1 MPLKRTLALLL
12 TLSALMAMT
21 SLSTDIYLPAMPVME
36 RTLGGNAELTVT
48 GFLIGFALAQLV
60 WGPVSDRIGRKIP
73 LFAGLGL
80 FIVGSA
86 GCALSQS
93 MEAVVF
99 WRVFQALG
107 ACVGPML
114 SRAMIRDLYAGSQ
127 AAQMLSTLV
136 IMMAVAPIVGPLLG
150 GAMLKFSSWHAIF
163 WLLAV
168 IGVVLLFAVFRLPE
182 TLPADQR
189 RHAPLAQSFRQYAA
203 LLTNRRFMRYT
214 LALTFFYMAAYAFI
228 VGSPFVYIEFF
239 GVPTEHYGW
248 LFGVNIIGVVALSF
262 ANKSLVRRFS
272 LGSLLSAASLIALVF
287 ALGLAAVTYFNA
299 GGLWAVVVLM
309 LGVFSMN
316 GIIAASSTAA
326 ALDAV
331 PPQSAGSASALL
343 GSLQYGS
350 GIVSSLLLALFSDG
364 TAWTMGWLI
373 ALFVGTSALFASL
386 GRKK

>member
-1 MPLKRTLALLL
+1 
-12 TLSALMAMT
+12 
-21 SLSTDIYLPAMPVME
+21 
-36 RTLGGNAELTVT
+36 
-48 GFLIGFALAQLV
+48 
-60 WGPVSDRIGRKIP
+60 
-73 LFAGLGL
+73 
-80 FIVGSA
+80 
-86 GCALSQS
+86 
-93 MEAVVF
+93 
-99 WRVFQALG
+99 
-107 ACVGPML
+107 
-114 SRAMIRDLYAGSQ
+114 MIRDLYAGSQ